1 VTDLL
6 RDDWQRLIDGVQPP
20 SYGEVATA
28 LADAMDLAQSAAF
41 DRVDDAIERGVLI
54 EDEDTGAFGELRVSG
69 EHHTEHG
76 EIDSPTP
83 TPEPAE
89 TDEADAQD
97 ALADAIEWFHARLDD
112 KIGDHTDNGTHSDR
126 PDTAREW
133 FADDRGFDSETIDEK
148 RLGWVPPNATDQLV
162 AHLHDQGHSRDAM
175 LATGLFTEDL
185 RLLWH
190 GRYVFPYFDRDGH
203 VAYAIA
209 RCTGGEGGGDAGYD
223 GHPDDFLAGKYTKLA
238 HSKDYVDVD
247 EPIYGLSTLQ
257 RDGPVLITEGV
268 ADAIRAHEAGC
279 ACLSPV
285 TTQFKHEHREE
296 LRDELRDA
304 DRPVYVVQDAERP
317 SSEITDDADGWEALG
332 LEQFG
337 PGLRGGV
344 RTAAFLSEHGIDA
357 YLAELPRIGLDKVDL
372 DDYLGEWSDTL
383 APVLAGAKPADHHPA
398 YESSNGRHRNEDD
411 SDRPDPGWAESD
423 GLTREHVED
432 ALSHVSRTLHYDD
445 WIQLGYAV
453 HDWDSGSTGQRIFE
467 QWSRQS
473 PKWEEPE
480 SSNAIE
486 WIWENATS
494 AGTGDTTVAT
504 LVYRAIEGG
513 WSPPRPELDDADY
526 TVDPREVDVV
536 MDPQRAW
543 EAASRVVPDDL
554 DDYHGLPVSD
564 ESEAFTVPH
573 TDDTLDVVRAVA
585 AVDDIAA
592 PDEPLR
598 DADYDRAY
606 RRARDAYGAPLP
618 EYVTAEDAATR
629 WDTAVGAVAELDF
642 FDLAPDAF
650 TADISDADGEEDVA
664 YHIDPTPVDGWRDSE
679 SGESVLVFDSGTV
692 YDADT
697 DATIDPLRLVALEYG
712 LIDAPTDELRG
723 DEFKRAYR
731 LARSDY
737 RAPLPRLAIGTPDV
751 TPVLPAADQLVDDV
765 HARDQDDLEAAWEEV
780 ESLYRDLATSNG
792 DVSILQAL
800 PSLGKTT
807 SAITTA
813 ADGVESTYLAPRK
826 ELMEQAAAKAEK
838 HGASY
843 LHLPVFGGGEVNDLA
858 VEEAVSVVRERGKNL
873 LRQEWL
879 LQSLIEQPVFED
891 GDEDSDDVTVDR
903 ATCPTAEGDH
913 GEAWALAVH
922 TARELDYTPRD
933 IHTRAKALFGS
944 DLPCQKDGD
953 CEYSQGWDR
962 VSDPATQA
970 DLLIGSYGHAHVES
984 ARTTYSRD
992 ERGRIDRDGRAVVL
1006 DEFIGDAYTE
1016 DFGDGFLHHAVW
1028 LASALRD
1035 DIDDRQDLLCE
1046 ADLWADDWVRA
1057 WVRGDGA
1064 EDGHPGEIAQRAI
1077 QDLRDLTGAAST
1089 ADDFLEDYDTFAS
1102 SHDLAATLENLREQF
1117 PDLTASDADDI
1128 AGELRRAVDRIP
1140 DQESQ
1145 ELLNWLRDDIIDSLE
1160 TYTGLDPEAAI
1171 PDVIVGDLRALID
1184 DAVSAARA
1192 GHDGALAMLQAASTA
1207 LEGGDAGT
1215 RELAVYADD
1224 GYAHRLAHRLL
1235 EGLIAPDGDDGV
1247 GERIATEAFAF
1258 DPDADSTTLKHVRI
1272 ARDDDHYD
1280 TVLVDRDHQ
1289 GATVLSPPSRL
1300 AGNGEE
1306 CPVVGLDATAR
1317 RDLWSL
1323 MLGTDVQLADIHD
1336 SHAQRARFLRDH
1348 LGLQVVQTA
1357 DRVKPYEGD
1366 PGGKDLDA
1374 DVALLEEI
1382 ADQYSGVYTA
1392 DERDGES
1399 VTVGKPACITTKC
1412 VRSVLEDDDRLED
1425 VVAAWDN
1432 YGNITGDNDLGE
1444 HTLGAVLGT
1453 QHYGDAAVEK
1463 MAALAGE
1470 EVARSGHGAA
1480 LDYGSSIANTYLKH
1494 MREDQLMQ
1502 AILRFT
1508 RGDSGAVVFA
1518 HTSALRRDLPCQQRG
1533 QVVKSWSE
1541 TATRIARAWQR
1552 CPDREFTV
1560 ADVVETVDVSRRQ
1573 VRRVLDEFTRAGYL
1587 EKHDPGEGLA
1597 NAFTA
1602 RKQPS
1607 AGEVELPSEVDA
1619 PLDPDTDRID
1629 HTYTWNVR
1637 VGGPTEAARGSIS
1650 ASGSTLPAPKDNP
1663 EGVPP
1668 G

>member
-1 VTDLL
+1 MSDLS
-6 RDDWQRLIDGVQPP
+6 RDDWRRLIDGVQPP
-20 SYGEVATA
+20 SYGEVAAA
-28 LADAMDLAQSAAF
+28 LADAMDFAQDAAF
-41 DRVDDAIERGVLI
+41 DRVDDAIERGVLV
-54 EDEDTGAFGELRVSG
+54 EDEDAGAFGELQVSG
-69 EHHTEHG
+69 EKTVEEG
-76 EIDSPTP
+76 KVESPAP
-83 TPEPAE
+83 TPEPTE
-89 TDEADAQD
+89 TDETDGQG

-112 KIGDHTDNGTHSDR
+112 EIGDHTDDGTHPDR

-133 FADDRGFDSETIDEK
+133 FVDDRGFDTETIDEK
-148 RLGWVPPNATDQLV
+148 QLGWVPPNATDQLV

-238 HSKDYVDVD
+238 HSKDHVDVD

-268 ADAIRAHEAGC
+268 ADAIRAHEAGY

-304 DRPVYVVQDAERP
+304 NRPVYVVQDAERP
-317 SSEITDDADGWEALG
+317 SSEITDEVDGWEALG

-337 PGLRGGV
+337 PGLKGGV
-344 RTAAFLSEHGIDA
+344 RTAAFLSEHDIDA
-357 YLAELPRIGLDKVDL
+357 YVAELPRVGLDKVDL

-383 APVLAGAKPADHHPA
+383 TPVLAGAKPADHHPA
-398 YESSNGRHRNEDD
+398 YESSSGRQRGEGN
-411 SDRPDPGWAESD
+411 SDQRDPGWAESD
-423 GLTREHVED
+423 GLTREHVEN

-453 HDWDSGSTGQRIFE
+453 HDWDSGATGQRIFE

-480 SSNAIE
+480 SSNAID

-494 AGTGDTTVAT
+494 PGAGDTTVAT

-513 WSPPRPELDDADY
+513 WSPPRPEPDDEDY
-526 TVDPREVDVV
+526 TVDPRTVDVV

-543 EAASRVVPDDL
+543 KAASRVVPADL
-554 DDYHGLPVSD
+554 DDGHGLPVSND
-564 ESEAFTVPH
+564 SEAFTAPQ
-573 TDDTLDVVRAVA
+573 TDNTLDVVRAVA
-585 AVDDIAA
+585 AVEDIAA

-618 EYVTAEDAATR
+618 EYVTAKDAATR
-629 WDTAVGAVAELDF
+629 WDTAIGAVTELDF
-642 FDLAPDAF
+642 FDLERDAF
-650 TADISDADGEEDVA
+650 TAEISEADDGGDVA
-664 YHIDPTPVDGWRDSE
+664 YYIDPTPVDGWRDSE
-679 SGESVLVFDSGTV
+679 SGESVLVFESGTV

-697 DATIDPLRLVALEYG
+697 EETIDALRLVALEYG
-712 LIDAPTDELRG
+712 LIDTPTGELRG
-723 DEFKRAYR
+723 DDFRRAYR

-751 TPVLPAADQLVDDV
+751 TPVLPDAAELVDDV
-765 HARDQDDLEAAWEEV
+765 HTRDQDDLEAAWQEV

-792 DVSILQAL
+792 DVTVLKAL

-807 SAITTA
+807 SGIKAA

-838 HGASY
+838 YGASY
-843 LHLPVFGGGEVNDLA
+843 LYLPVFGGGDVNDHA
-858 VEEAVSVVRERGKNL
+858 VEEAVSIVRERGKDL

-879 LQSLIEQPVFED
+879 LQSLIEQPVFEGDNED
-891 GDEDSDDVTVDR
+891 GEDVSLDR
-903 ATCPTAEGDH
+903 ATCPTAEGSH
-913 GEAWALAVH
+913 GEPWALAVH

-944 DLPCQKDGD
+944 ELPCQEDGD
-953 CEYSQGWDR
+953 CEYSEGWDR
-962 VSDPATQA
+962 VSDPENQS

-992 ERGRIDRDGRAVVL
+992 ERGRIDRDERAVVL

-1016 DFGDGFLHHAVW
+1016 DFGPEFLHHAVW

-1035 DIDDRQDLLCE
+1035 DVDDRQDLLCE
-1046 ADLWADDWVRA
+1046 ADLWDDDWVRA

-1064 EDGHPGEIAQRAI
+1064 EEGQPGEVAQRAVR
-1077 QDLRDLTGAAST
+1077 DLRDLTVAVST
-1089 ADDFLEDYDTFAS
+1089 AAEFLEDYDTFAS
-1102 SHDLAATLENLREQF
+1102 SHDLEAALEELHQQF
-1117 PDLTASDADDI
+1117 PDITASAADAI
-1128 AGELRRAVDRIP
+1128 ADELRRAVDRIP

-1145 ELLNWLRDDIIDSLE
+1145 DLLNWVRDDIIDSLE
-1160 TYTGLDPEAAI
+1160 TYSGVDPEAAI
-1171 PDVIVGDLRALID
+1171 PDVIAGDLRALID
-1184 DAVSAARA
+1184 DAVSTARA
-1192 GHDGALAMLQAASTA
+1192 GHDGAVAMLDAASTA

-1235 EGLIAPDGDDGV
+1235 EGLIAPDGEDGV
-1247 GERIATEAFAF
+1247 ADRIDTEAFAF

-1289 GATVLSPPSRL
+1289 GATVLSPPSRR

-1336 SHAQRARFLRDH
+1336 SHAERARFLRDH

-1382 ADQYSGVYTA
+1382 DEQFSGVYNGGA
-1392 DERDGES
+1392 RDGES

-1412 VRSVLEDDDRLED
+1412 VRLILEDDERLD
-1425 VVAAWDN
+1425 DIVAEWDN
-1432 YGNITGDNDLGE
+1432 YGNITGDNDLGD

-1453 QHYGDAAVEK
+1453 QHYGDSAVEK

-1470 EVARSGHGAA
+1470 EVTRSGHGGA
-1480 LDYGSSIANTYLKH
+1480 LDYGSSIANTYLRH

-1518 HTSALRRDLPCQQRG
+1518 HTSALRRDLPCEQRG

-1541 TATRIARAWQR
+1541 TATTIARAWQR
-1552 CPDREFTV
+1552 VPDQEFTV
-1560 ADVVETVDVSRRQ
+1560 ADVVDSVDVTRRQ
-1573 VRRVLDEFTRAGYL
+1573 VRRVLNEFTRAGYL
-1587 EKHDPGEGLA
+1587 EKRDPGEGLA
-1597 NAFTA
+1597 NEFTA
-1602 RKQPS
+1602 REQPS

-1619 PLDPDTDRID
+1619 PLNPDTGRME

-1637 VGGPTEAARGSIS
+1637 VASEAEGDRAARR
-1650 ASGSTLPAPKDNP
+1650 AAGSTLPAPTAEI
-1663 EGVPP
+1663 EGAPP